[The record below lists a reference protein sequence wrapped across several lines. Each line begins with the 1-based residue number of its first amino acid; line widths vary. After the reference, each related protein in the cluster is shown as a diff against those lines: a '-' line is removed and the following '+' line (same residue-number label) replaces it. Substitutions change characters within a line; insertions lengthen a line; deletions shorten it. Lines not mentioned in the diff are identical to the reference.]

1 MLVLSRKK
9 SEAILIDGV
18 LRIEVV
24 NVAKATVRVRLM
36 APRSLQLPHGI
47 ARKETRD
54 RHDSPASIS
63 PVAMDVVHM
72 TLVNQQVVPLGES
85 VSLGV
90 VDADKSRV
98 VFLVDAPVGTCVM
111 AVDPE
116 GLDRANASSNQ
127 ILLQF
132 MGQGTERLDE
142 HPEQQDPGVGS
153 REGQTPSDES
163 SPDVLPF
170 PSKSTRQASSVK
182 RPRTGLV
189 GTFSLPSGRGPQRRG
204 RQRRSGSL
212 RLRGQGPGQ
221 EIETGRGSCQRI
233 GRCRHRRLRP
243 RCPSLQEVVGPAIDL
258 S

>member
-36 APRSLQLPHGI
+36 APRGLQLPHGI

-98 VFLVDAPVGTCVM
+98 VFCVDAPVGTSIM
-111 AVDPE
+111 AIDQE
-116 GLDRANASSNQ
+116 GLDRANASPNQ

-142 HPEQQDPGVGS
+142 YPEQPDPGVGS
-153 REGQTPSDES
+153 RDGQTPSDES

-170 PSKSTRQASSVK
+170 PSNQPDKH
-182 RPRTGLV
+182 RP
-189 GTFSLPSGRGPQRRG
+189 
-204 RQRRSGSL
+204 
-212 RLRGQGPGQ
+212 
-221 EIETGRGSCQRI
+221 
-233 GRCRHRRLRP
+233 
-243 RCPSLQEVVGPAIDL
+243 
-258 S
+258 